1 MSRFLKGA
9 GLTSMMQRRQPDN
22 GRKTRWVIL
31 VILLLAVVLTVVIIG
46 AIRRLGKP
54 SESSAV
60 RLPCLAGQNVTPFGD
75 YVLYYDGI
83 SIHCI
88 TTSGTLRWS
97 YQIGADA
104 SFSAGASSVV
114 AWAGS
119 QMYILDQNGH
129 PSYSDNLGQQVQL
142 ARIGKK
148 YAAAVIGDDT
158 APRLV
163 IRDLNGAP
171 VDEEVDAFSGRFMLD
186 VGFYG
191 EDGQYIWTLA
201 LDVFGT
207 VANTVLNTFEVGQMN
222 TGEIS
227 LGEAINYKVL
237 YDAQKLR
244 IMTTRQLRTFNYQGT
259 EDTAAAIL
267 VYGWS
272 LIASET
278 PEKGDILMLLAPQ
291 NQTTSQYTIREI
303 RLLSG
308 ASDRRYT
315 LPSSCVGAAIY
326 KKTVYAF
333 SSDYIYRTDMG
344 AQRFSTLNRPQG
356 MEAPTDLI
364 GMTANGRA
372 LLSCGDTVYA
382 VTMP

>member
-1 MSRFLKGA
+1 
-9 GLTSMMQRRQPDN
+9 MMQRRQPDSVKK
-22 GRKTRWVIL
+22 RRWVII
-31 VILLLAVVLTVVIIG
+31 VILLFAVVLAIVIIG
-46 AIRRLGKP
+46 AVGRLNKP
-54 SESSAV
+54 TESSAV
-60 RLPCLAGQNVTPFGD
+60 RLPCLANQNVTPFGD

-83 SIHCI
+83 SIFCI
-88 TTSGTLRWS
+88 TTTGAVRWQ

-104 SFSAGASSVV
+104 SFSVGDNSVV

-119 QMYILDQNGH
+119 QIYILDQNGR
-129 PSYSDNLGQQVQL
+129 PSYTDNLGQQVQL

-148 YAAAVIGDDT
+148 FAAAVIGDDT

-171 VDEEVDAFSGRFMLD
+171 VDEEADAFSGLFMLD

-227 LGEAINYKVL
+227 LGEATTYKVL
-237 YDAQKLR
+237 YDAQNLR
-244 IMTTRQLRTFNYQGT
+244 VMTTMQLRTFNYRGK
-259 EDTAAAIL
+259 EDTDSAIL
-267 VYGWS
+267 VYGWT
-272 LIASET
+272 LIASEK
-278 PEKGDILMLLAPQ
+278 PEKGDILMLLAPS
-291 NQTTSQYTIREI
+291 NQTTSQYSIREI

-308 ASDRRYT
+308 TNDRRYT
-315 LPSSCVGAAIY
+315 LPSACVGAAIF

-333 SSDYIYRTDMG
+333 SSDYIYRADMG
-344 AQRFSTLNRPQG
+344 AQRFSALNRPQN
-356 MEAPTDLI
+356 MEAPTDML

-372 LLSCGDTVYA
+372 LLASGDTVYA